1 MATRRRGHVGLC
13 NLQARQLLDDLQ
25 SWLRGRLL
33 MRLNQSDTSGAVHYL
48 LDQWRALRQYRKDG
62 IAEIGKNIAEN
73 AMRGCYSGRTN
84 FLLVGGW

>member
-1 MATRRRGHVGLC
+1 MATRRRGRIGLC
-13 NLQARQLLDDLQ
+13 NMQARQLLDDLQ

-33 MRLNQSDTSGAVHYL
+33 MRLNQSDTTRAVHYP
-48 LDQWRALRQYRKDG
+48 LDQWHAMRQYREDG
-62 IAEIGKNIAEN
+62 MAEIDSNIAEN